1 MLDYLLVLLS
11 VALLAGAFMV
21 QKFYQKNTDGSTES
35 STIFSMVSAICSIL
49 FLVLRNVT
57 AEGLN
62 IQFSWYSLINSLL
75 KGACGFLYTIIGFKI
90 LKRANV
96 ATYMLFL
103 MSGGM
108 VVPAIWGWVFLG
120 EPATILRILGIIV
133 MIIAIFLSNSSAKK
147 LDKKLI
153 LMCACVFMLNG
164 FVSVFSKLHQVADAQ
179 FNPVD
184 TVSYALIGTLCSFAM
199 SSSLKLGMAIKNKK
213 QVSTKPKFKPWL
225 ILVIVLYSVVGTVSN
240 LLQLEGAKNLP
251 ASVLYPMIT
260 GGTIV
265 LSGIFALIFFKE
277 KPSKIEWVGIALCI
291 VGTCLFL

>member
-1 MLDYLLVLLS
+1 MIDYLLVLLS
-11 VALLAGAFMV
+11 VALLAAAFMV

-35 STIFSMVSAICSIL
+35 STIFSMVSAVCSIV
-49 FLVLRNVT
+49 FLVLRNTT

-62 IQFSWYSLINSLL
+62 IQFSWYSLINSIL

-120 EPATILRILGIIV
+120 EPATALRIIGIIV
-133 MIIAIFLSNSSAKK
+133 MIVAIFLSNSNVKK

-153 LMCACVFMLNG
+153 VMCVAVFMLNG

-184 TVSYALIGTLCSFAM
+184 TVSYALIGTLCSFVM
-199 SSSLKLGMAIKNKK
+199 SSSLKLGIALKNKT
-213 QVSTKPKFKPWL
+213 QASTKPKFKPWL
-225 ILVIVLYSVVGTVSN
+225 ILVIVLYSVIGTISN

-265 LSGIFALIFFKE
+265 LSGIFAFIFFKE
-277 KPSKIEWVGIALCI
+277 KPAKIEWLGIILCI
-291 VGTCLFL
+291 IGTCLFL